1 MQTVQLRSYRFRH
14 EGDIDLAVL
23 DSVGIRCVLVGDDAG
38 GLGAH
43 IMSANP
49 IRLLVAEDD
58 VVAAEEALAEYDAE
72 DSDAE
77 EADAPERGA
86 SS

>member
-1 MQTVQLRSYRFRH
+1 MMQTVQLRTYRFRH

-23 DSVGIRCVLVGDDAG
+23 DSAGIRCVLAGDDAG

-58 VVAAEEALAEYDAE
+58 LAAAEAALAEEVGEVD
-72 DSDAE
+72 DSG
-77 EADAPERGA
+77 ADDGGK
-86 SS
+86 